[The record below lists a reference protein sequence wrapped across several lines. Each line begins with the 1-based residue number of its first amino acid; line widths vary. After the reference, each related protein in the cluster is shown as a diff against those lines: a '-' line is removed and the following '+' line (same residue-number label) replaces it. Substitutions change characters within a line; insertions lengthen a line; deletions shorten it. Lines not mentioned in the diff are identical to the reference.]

1 MHYLFT
7 ARKLSPQII
16 NENINIHYHKH
27 IGIFFTWGLT
37 IKSALFV
44 LDLCLEHMR
53 LIQKH
58 AGLGLKVISD
68 CLQEDICFGRC
79 AGSPRAVEEIYYR

>member
-1 MHYLFT
+1 
-7 ARKLSPQII
+7 
-16 NENINIHYHKH
+16 
-27 IGIFFTWGLT
+27 
-37 IKSALFV
+37 
-44 LDLCLEHMR
+44 MR

>member
-1 MHYLFT
+1 
-7 ARKLSPQII
+7 
-16 NENINIHYHKH
+16 
-27 IGIFFTWGLT
+27 
-37 IKSALFV
+37 
-44 LDLCLEHMR
+44 MR

-79 AGSPRAVEEIYYR
+79 LDLPEQLKKSITDSIQSLFRACQAFSFLI